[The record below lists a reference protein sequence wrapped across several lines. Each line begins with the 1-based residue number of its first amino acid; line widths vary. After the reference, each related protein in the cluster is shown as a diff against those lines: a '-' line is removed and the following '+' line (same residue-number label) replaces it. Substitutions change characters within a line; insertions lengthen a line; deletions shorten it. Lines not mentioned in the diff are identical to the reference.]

1 MAWPPEK
8 GPDAL
13 QTTHHGRSNPVGVT
27 APVKGPAMERVDR
40 APRAPDL
47 SVLLAGLVAG
57 EGTSESRRTAPR
69 A

>member
-1 MAWPPEK
+1 MAARERARRATNNPP
-8 GPDAL
+8 
-13 QTTHHGRSNPVGVT
+13 RSKRPRVGVT